1 MFNKIQPQQLQ
12 LPTFFDN
19 FANILITKE
28 SDTGVNFN
36 LNNNLTGDFNF
47 QGNLYNNS
55 SRIITSDATNSF
67 YYVSGSRVLG
77 GTYNFASGIN
87 NTVVGG
93 ADVSID
99 YGYGNLS
106 LNGVANNWGINT
118 RDNTVVA
125 GGYIDIPDDSY
136 GSIFI
141 GDNYGNCYSHGND
154 CLNIGFISG
163 TYIEG
168 GLWVDGSKTA
178 TLADISGLAV
188 TQADPTIAG
197 QPLATQ
203 SWVIDYFS
211 TLNNFGA
218 DGTISTITDS
228 SGVGSA
234 YSNSES
240 LSSATYSQVDILPI
254 LRNNTQVT
262 RGLIYSE
269 NKFTLPSN
277 FISGLYFVSGS
288 STVKYKE
295 GGVAITG
302 RSADASSAMTITKND
317 GATFITNSVDITG
330 SSQVN
335 ITLTGLMVLDPDDFV
350 KLYLNA
356 NPNYD
361 YSPYVPNFINIGTVG
376 STNFSVKRV

>member
-19 FANILITKE
+19 FANILITKQ

-55 SRIITSDATNSF
+55 SRIITSDASNSF

-77 GTYNFASGIN
+77 GTYNFASGSN

-93 ADVSID
+93 ADVSIN

-188 TQADPTIAG
+188 TQDDPTIAG

-218 DGTISTITDS
+218 NGTITDS
-228 SGVGSA
+228 SGVGYA
-234 YSNSES
+234 YSNSET
-240 LSSATYSQVDILPI
+240 LISATYSEVDILPS

-269 NKFTLPSN
+269 NEFTLPSN

-288 STVKYKE
+288 STVKYK
-295 GGVAITG
+295 GGNSLITG
-302 RSADASSAMTITKND
+302 ASVRMDIFKNE
-317 GATFITNSVDITG
+317 GSTYITNTGTITG

-335 ITLTGLMVLDPDDFV
+335 IMLTGLMILDPDDFV

-361 YSPYVPNFINIGTVG
+361 YEPSETPFINIGTVG
-376 STNFSVKRV
+376 PTIFSVKKV